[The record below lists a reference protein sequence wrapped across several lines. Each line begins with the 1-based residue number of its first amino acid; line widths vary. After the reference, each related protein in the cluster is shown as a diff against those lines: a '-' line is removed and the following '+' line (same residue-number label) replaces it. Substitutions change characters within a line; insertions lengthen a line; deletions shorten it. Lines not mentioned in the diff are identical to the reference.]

1 MSSPKRMILAG
12 AALLIGYGVFA
23 QGAAQAGTER
33 NALASNGVLGNALA
47 SNALASNALASN
59 GMRQNGVAD
68 RTFGAESERVGA
80 DVNRLRLRRVTLKGE

>member
-1 MSSPKRMILAG
+1 MSSLNRTIVAG
-12 AALLIGYGVFA
+12 AALLIGCGVV

-33 NALASNGVLGNALA
+33 NALASNGVLSNALA

-59 GMRQNGVAD
+59 GTRQNGVAD